1 MQYMTTNWLYDPARK
16 IDFIISTGRELQGLA
31 VHKFQK
37 RDTHVELG
45 LPITFS
51 PDRVS
56 VERK

>member
-1 MQYMTTNWLYDPARK
+1 MTTNWLYDPAGK
-16 IDFIISTGRELQGLA
+16 IDFIISTGRELPGLA